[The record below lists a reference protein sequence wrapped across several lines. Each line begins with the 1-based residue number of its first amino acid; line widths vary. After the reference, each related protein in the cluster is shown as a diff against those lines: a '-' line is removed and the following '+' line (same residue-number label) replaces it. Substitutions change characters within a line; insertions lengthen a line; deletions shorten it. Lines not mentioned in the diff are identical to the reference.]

1 MALLSVKDACIG
13 YGGFLLLDRIDLNI
27 ERHERV
33 CLLGRN
39 GSGKTTLMKLINGEI
54 TPDSGAVSRSQGITT
69 ARLDQEIPAGIAGP
83 VIDIVTSGLA
93 AKGRLLADYHS
104 HRRHVGRSARKTTPG
119 FWPAWTGW
127 GSSWTRKTAGRS
139 IARSTWSSPGW
150 SCRPKPSS
158 PPCPPD

>member
-1 MALLSVKDACIG
+1 MALLSVKDVCVG
-13 YGGFLLLDRIDLNI
+13 YGGLLLLDHIDLNI

-54 TPDSGAVSRSQGITT
+54 APDSGTVARGQGIAT

-93 AKGRLLADYHS
+93 AKGQLLADYHHAS
-104 HRRHVGRSARKTTPG
+104 AMLADSAGRRPPAPGPPGPPGAAVGRRERLGDP
-119 FWPAWTGW
+119 
-127 GSSWTRKTAGRS
+127 
-139 IARSTWSSPGW
+139 SPG
-150 SCRPKPSS
+150 RPGHRQ
-158 PPCPPD
+158 DGAAG

>member
-1 MALLSVKDACIG
+1 MALLSVKDVCIG
-13 YGGFLLLDRIDLNI
+13 YGGFLLLDHIDLNI

-54 TPDSGAVSRSQGITT
+54 TPDSGAVARGQGIAT

-93 AKGRLLADYHS
+93 AKGRLLADYH
-104 HRRHVGRSARKTTPG
+104 HASAMLAEQRGETTPG
-119 FWPAWTGW
+119 FWPAWTAW
-127 GSSWTRKTAGRS
+127 GSSWTPKTAGKS
-139 IARSTWSSPGW
+139 TARST
-150 SCRPKPSS
+150 
-158 PPCPPD
+158 